1 MAYSSGNEGQLYV
14 SGTLCNAVSSVKIPR
29 KRNTG
34 KVQGSGHRIP
44 TFTFS
49 EPRTCRSIS
58 RRRGT
63 LRDAGMAAIKAAFE
77 SSGVIQ
83 LRAID
88 GTSGDG
94 VEGDF
99 GIESRDLDQPLNE
112 AQKITIKALPHAKGA
127 GRSDDLTRPP
137 VVSVHNLSVFKTIRS
152 QHMFRTSIGGQCN
165 SLGLGVPINIQIDS
179 DAGEGFQDEIAAGAA
194 GSLTTRTDANT
205 GVVTLGAGHSIVTGK
220 VDVAWTGGARCN
232 MDATVNG
239 NACTIDGGE
248 GDDLPI
254 ATTTVVVSGQTSTGR
269 DLVGDHLDVL

>member
-1 MAYSSGNEGQLYV
+1 
-14 SGTLCNAVSSVKIPR
+14 
-29 KRNTG
+29 
-34 KVQGSGHRIP
+34 
-44 TFTFS
+44 
-49 EPRTCRSIS
+49 
-58 RRRGT
+58 
-63 LRDAGMAAIKAAFE
+63 
-77 SSGVIQ
+77 
-83 LRAID
+83 
-88 GTSGDG
+88 
-94 VEGDF
+94 
-99 GIESRDLDQPLNE
+99 
-112 AQKITIKALPHAKGA
+112 
-127 GRSDDLTRPP
+127 
-137 VVSVHNLSVFKTIRS
+137 
-152 QHMFRTSIGGQCN
+152 MFRTSIGGQCN

-269 DLVGDHLDVL
+269 DLVGDHLDVLILYSNKRAHVTFVDAGGAVLMHRDILEGRTQLYIPDSAATNPLAGDVVADVLVSNGDATSVAIVTVLFCSTQ

>member
-34 KVQGSGHRIP
+34 KVQA
-44 TFTFS
+44 
-49 EPRTCRSIS
+49 RSS
-58 RRRGT
+58 DTDLYLFGT
-63 LRDAGMAAIKAAFE
+63 KDLSVDIEAAWNPSDAGMAAIKAAFE

-127 GRSDDLTRPP
+127 GVR
-137 VVSVHNLSVFKTIRS
+137 TI
-152 QHMFRTSIGGQCN
+152 
-165 SLGLGVPINIQIDS
+165 
-179 DAGEGFQDEIAAGAA
+179 
-194 GSLTTRTDANT
+194 
-205 GVVTLGAGHSIVTGK
+205 
-220 VDVAWTGGARCN
+220 
-232 MDATVNG
+232 
-239 NACTIDGGE
+239 
-248 GDDLPI
+248 
-254 ATTTVVVSGQTSTGR
+254 
-269 DLVGDHLDVL
+269 